1 MIHGERG
8 MNNRAVS
15 IILCA
20 VLVMSAVFAGCS
32 KRLPAET
39 LPSEIPTNPTETTLP
54 PPEPSETTIEETE
67 PLHGP
72 YSTAMVTEMPVAKY
86 GQLSVDGVNLVS
98 ENGET
103 VQLKGISTYGLNQC
117 VEGFFSEETVKTLAE
132 DWGVQVLRIAVQTE
146 SEDGNDYINDPD
158 TYFNLA
164 CQITDLCIAQGIY
177 VIIDWHIT
185 TDGDP
190 NEYKDAAVDF
200 FSRYSALYGEQPNVL
215 YEICNE
221 PGGTYYDDEDE
232 TVDWDDCVK
241 PYAEDLIDVIREND
255 PDNII
260 IVGTPS
266 LCRDVDTASD
276 DPIDEDNIAYSFHF
290 SAGTDGEK
298 QLGYLQEAIDNEV
311 CVIVTEWNTT
321 DVTGTSVLYIDEANE
336 WLNFLNENNISWCG
350 RAIGSDVTQ
359 YSNALLFNTELLTDE
374 EKMAG
379 HWPDEFISRSG
390 KFVKYAILGLEFC
403 GI

>member
-1 MIHGERG
+1 
-8 MNNRAVS
+8 MNNKAVS

-67 PLHGP
+67 PPHGP
-72 YSTAMVTEMPVAKY
+72 YSTAMVTEMPALKY

-98 ENGET
+98 EDGET

-117 VEGFFSEETVKTLAE
+117 VDGFFSEETVKTLAE

-164 CQITDLCIAQGIY
+164 CQLTDLCIAQGIY

-241 PYAEDLIDVIREND
+241 PYAEDLIVYR
-255 PDNII
+255 
-260 IVGTPS
+260 
-266 LCRDVDTASD
+266 
-276 DPIDEDNIAYSFHF
+276 F
-290 SAGTDGEK
+290 
-298 QLGYLQEAIDNEV
+298 LQ
-311 CVIVTEWNTT
+311 
-321 DVTGTSVLYIDEANE
+321 
-336 WLNFLNENNISWCG
+336 IS
-350 RAIGSDVTQ
+350 
-359 YSNALLFNTELLTDE
+359 ELLLAVGACAE
-374 EKMAG
+374 VE
-379 HWPDEFISRSG
+379 
-390 KFVKYAILGLEFC
+390 
-403 GI
+403 

>member
-1 MIHGERG
+1 
-8 MNNRAVS
+8 MNNKAVS
-15 IILCA
+15 LILCA
-20 VLVMSAVFAGCS
+20 ILVMSAVLSGCS
-32 KRLPAET
+32 YKLPAET
-39 LPSEIPTNPTETTLP
+39 LPSEIPTNPTETTP
-54 PPEPSETTIEETE
+54 PPTETVATPTPTPE

-72 YSTAMVTEMPVAKY
+72 CSTAVVTEMPVAKY
-86 GQLSVDGVNLVS
+86 GQLSIDGPNIVD
-98 ENGET
+98 ENGEI

-117 VEGFFSEETVKTLAE
+117 SADFFNAETVKTLAE
-132 DWGVQVLRIAVQTE
+132 DWGVEVLRIAVQTE
-146 SEDGNDYINDPD
+146 SEDGNDYINDSE

-164 CQITDLCIAQGIY
+164 CQITDLCIDQGIY

-190 NEYKDAAVDF
+190 NEYKEAAVDF
-200 FSRYSALYGEQPNVL
+200 FSRYSALYCEQPNVI

-221 PGGTYYDDEDE
+221 PGGFVFDDEDE
-232 TVDWDDCVK
+232 EEKVTWDDCIV
-241 PYAEDLIDVIREND
+241 PYAEDLIEVIREND

-311 CVIVTEWNTT
+311 CVFVTEWNTT
-321 DVTGTSVLYIDEANE
+321 DATGTSVLYLDEAKE
-336 WLNFLNENNISWCG
+336 WLAFLDENNISWCC
-350 RAIGSDVTQ
+350 RAIGGPANE
-359 YSNALLFNTELLTDE
+359 YSNALIFNTELLTDE
-374 EKMAG
+374 EKLAG

-390 KFVKYAILGLEFC
+390 RFLRCMFIGQEFTE
-403 GI
+403 